1 MTHRVS
7 TAPPPPPSL
16 TPRLPNWCATP
27 LLTSN
32 PRGRPQACAALD
44 FVVVEDAQSAQAC
57 VELLRSQRLGVATFL
72 ILDKQRHLEADMR
85 RGAQGGTPEG
95 VPRLFDLVRVAD
107 DRLRV
112 AFFFAMRDTVVA
124 DDLDQATR
132 IAYGEGGQGARA
144 AGARVA
150 AQDTRV
156 VQIWS

>member
-1 MTHRVS
+1 M
-7 TAPPPPPSL
+7 
-16 TPRLPNWCATP
+16 
-27 LLTSN
+27 
-32 PRGRPQACAALD
+32 
-44 FVVVEDAQSAQAC
+44 VVEDAQSAQAC